1 MTWKDPPK
9 FIPAKPKAG
18 KKLTPEMLAKCGTE
32 DGHQAAVFC
41 WAADSVSMYPQ
52 LAWLFAIPNGGS
64 KASIVEATRFVATGL
79 RKGVPDIF
87 LPAVAMAQN
96 YKTYAGC
103 SIEMKIEAKR
113 NAKDGGLSKD
123 QLIWIP
129 ALREAGYY
137 VTVCYNWM
145 EAREVLI
152 NYLEGK
158 L

>member
-1 MTWKDPPK
+1 MTWGDPPK

-18 KKLTPEMLAKCGTE
+18 KKITPEQLAKCGTE

-41 WAADSVSMYPQ
+41 WAADSVGMYPQ
-52 LAWLFAIPNGGS
+52 LAWMFAIPNGGQRHI
-64 KASIVEATRFVATGL
+64 AEATKFVATGL

-87 LPAVAMAQN
+87 LPVIRLAQD

-103 SIEMKIEAKR
+103 FIEMKVEAKR
-113 NAKDGGLSKD
+113 NVKDGGLSKD
-123 QLIWIP
+123 QLLWIP

-137 VTVCYNWM
+137 VAVHYNWM
-145 EAREVLI
+145 EARDTLI
-152 NYLEGK
+152 KYLEGM